1 MRYFLIVVLS
11 LLSVK
16 ASMAE
21 GRRPLPLPKV
31 RYESLGTSWSGD
43 SLMLHFRVSIEG
55 DVPGR
60 GTFMGIIP
68 DLGTPSVEFPG
79 VGYFRTSDL
88 RYYRRRRALDE
99 ATAPRLAYELA
110 VARRG
115 ARQSVDYTYSM
126 VVPSSVEVSEVK
138 LETRMFRCG
147 DSKSVSWQTV
157 AVGPRP
163 RLRDTVYMPGMPSV
177 ELPRP
182 VAVVSVP
189 LYEANVTFLKP
200 RPEKIKERVARVVIR
215 ITYPVN
221 VWRVMPSFE
230 QNGAELRR
238 IDGILRPVA
247 TDTTTY
253 RVVKT
258 NIVGYASPEGTYAY
272 NLSLSDRRATGM
284 RDWLVEKYGMD
295 KGDISTSGVG
305 EDWVGLRDSVVHSD
319 MEYKNEVLAII
330 DRYGIH
336 EGREKHL
343 MDLRVGRPYNYM
355 MEHFFP
361 SLRRMELE
369 MIYTVRAFS
378 QSESDMLLDERP
390 QDLSLQE
397 MYDVARERNTD
408 QTIVHQRTE
417 YGKEYDI
424 AVRYFP
430 NDAIANINAASA
442 ALVRGDLEQ
451 ARKCLENVS
460 DDPLAANNLGVYY
473 WLCGDPQTAEKYFQR
488 ARESDPVRAEYNLRE
503 LTRWREEQQEQSG
516 QPSEQQSATQE

>member
-1 MRYFLIVVLS
+1 
-11 LLSVK
+11 
-16 ASMAE
+16 
-21 GRRPLPLPKV
+21 
-31 RYESLGTSWSGD
+31 
-43 SLMLHFRVSIEG
+43 
-55 DVPGR
+55 
-60 GTFMGIIP
+60 
-68 DLGTPSVEFPG
+68 
-79 VGYFRTSDL
+79 
-88 RYYRRRRALDE
+88 
-99 ATAPRLAYELA
+99 
-110 VARRG
+110 
-115 ARQSVDYTYSM
+115 
-126 VVPSSVEVSEVK
+126 
-138 LETRMFRCG
+138 
-147 DSKSVSWQTV
+147 
-157 AVGPRP
+157 
-163 RLRDTVYMPGMPSV
+163 
-177 ELPRP
+177 
-182 VAVVSVP
+182 
-189 LYEANVTFLKP
+189 
-200 RPEKIKERVARVVIR
+200 
-215 ITYPVN
+215 
-221 VWRVMPSFE
+221 
-230 QNGAELRR
+230 
-238 IDGILRPVA
+238 
-247 TDTTTY
+247 
-253 RVVKT
+253 
-258 NIVGYASPEGTYAY
+258 
-272 NLSLSDRRATGM
+272 M
-284 RDWLVEKYGMD
+284 RDWLVEKYGMN

-473 WLCGDPQTAEKYFQR
+473 WLCGDPQTAEKYFLR

-516 QPSEQQSATQE
+516 QQSATQE